1 MYELNADD
9 APRALELIA
18 DFLEKESG
26 VTSDEQQRSRLRAQ
40 LEARALAN
48 GEEMAKIL
56 ERVTQLEATFDE
68 GSLEP
73 TSPRSASLNPC
84 PKAQNG
90 PEA

>member
-48 GEEMAKIL
+48 GEEEFL
-56 ERVTQLEATFDE
+56 VDPF
-68 GSLEP
+68 G
-73 TSPRSASLNPC
+73 
-84 PKAQNG
+84 KAG
-90 PEA
+90 